1 MFCTTFLKSKEVINI
16 YSRTAR
22 CGNIYL
28 KKMEEN
34 NLSEKSKVQLDIKAL
49 IGMVIGIVSIAGV
62 WFTMQGEI
70 AQLQLDVIR
79 MQDDVELNHEFRVKW
94 PRGEMG
100 ALPDDAKQDLRIEY
114 LQKEV
119 EELRSV
125 VKKLEIE
132 NASKK

>member
-1 MFCTTFLKSKEVINI
+1 MKSIKNEP
-16 YSRTAR
+16 
-22 CGNIYL
+22 
-28 KKMEEN
+28 
-34 NLSEKSKVQLDIKAL
+34 LSEESKVQLDIKAL
-49 IGMVIGIVSIAGV
+49 IGMIIGILSIAGV
-62 WFTMQGEI
+62 WFSLTAEI
-70 AQLQLDVIR
+70 SQLQLDVIR

-119 EELRSV
+119 DALRDV

-132 NASKK
+132 NAKK